1 MKFQTEFSHKSLN
14 LNFCLQVIKLISL
27 IDAGDVDGVSKLL
40 SQKVGLNPPKGV
52 TLEIKYIPLFCAVEK
67 GDCVI
72 MELLLKAGA
81 DPNIKGIRT
90 IGEQTEHLPPL
101 GLAARHKSYG
111 VFKKLLQYGANS
123 NVIIDI
129 YINHEH
135 EFKSVADIVP
145 LEYLNLHKILLE
157 NGADPDCRD
166 FAGHTLMSRGCTAY
180 LIQLVQLLL
189 TFNADL
195 EIPCNAHRS
204 NTVDYMVFSSRRYTQ
219 YTNVAPFEYMRS
231 LCLDWV
237 ERPVILPVRYY
248 ALGAI
253 QCIRIAW
260 TLAMAGAVVHKDML
274 TGKSVTAMYEDWTHI
289 ENTVQSA
296 PRFTEEEKQE
306 ASDCLKL
313 IKGKLKHPSTLADLC
328 RYRIRRILRPD
339 FHRKLKSLK
348 LPRSIE
354 DFIAM
359 KDIFPPLY
367 EIDNFE
373 DYTMKSVPPLSSSSS
388 SSSLIWE

>member
-1 MKFQTEFSHKSLN
+1 MINAAGMKFQTEFSHKSLN

-101 GLAARHKSYG
+101 GLAAHRAASDKSYG
-111 VFKKLLQYGANS
+111 VFEKLLQYGANPNGS
-123 NVIIDI
+123 IALQL
-129 YINHEH
+129 YFINLCQ
-135 EFKSVADIVP
+135 SVADIVP
-145 LEYLNLHKILLE
+145 LEYLNLHEILLA
-157 NGADPDCRD
+157 NGADPDYRD
-166 FAGHTLMSRGCTAY
+166 NAGYTLMFRGCKAF
-180 LIQLVQLLL
+180 LNQLVQLLL

-195 EIPCNAHRS
+195 EMPCYADHANI
-204 NTVDYMVFSSRRYTQ
+204 TQ
-219 YTNVAPFEYMRS
+219 YSNVAPFEYIRL
-231 LCLDWV
+231 LCLNCV
-237 ERPVILPVRYY
+237 KRLAGPGGHRPLK
-248 ALGAI
+248 A
-253 QCIRIAW
+253 IRIAW
-260 TLAMAGAVVHKDML
+260 IFAMAGAAVHKN
-274 TGKSVTAMYEDWTHI
+274 TVKGKSVTAVYEDWTHI

-313 IKGKLKHPSTLADLC
+313 IKCKLKHPSTLADLC

-339 FHRKLKSLK
+339 FHRKLTRLQ
-348 LPRSIE
+348 LPRLIE

-359 KDIFPPLY
+359 KDIFHP
-367 EIDNFE
+367 
-373 DYTMKSVPPLSSSSS
+373 
-388 SSSLIWE
+388 